1 MSRFIKLSQCV
12 INTNYI
18 SHIVIDPSVFKIK
31 MTIYDLNGYLLLGT
45 GGLSNTNYILDI
57 DEKTNPS
64 DYQIVNQWIGQID
77 TVKNP
82 PIQPEMLNK

>member
-12 INTNYI
+12 VNTKYI
-18 SHIVIDPSVFKIK
+18 SHIVINPSKFQIK
-31 MTIYDLNGYLLLGT
+31 MTIYDLNGQLFFGT

-57 DEKTNPS
+57 DEKTNPG

-77 TVKNP
+77 TVTDQTK
-82 PIQPEMLNK
+82 IQ